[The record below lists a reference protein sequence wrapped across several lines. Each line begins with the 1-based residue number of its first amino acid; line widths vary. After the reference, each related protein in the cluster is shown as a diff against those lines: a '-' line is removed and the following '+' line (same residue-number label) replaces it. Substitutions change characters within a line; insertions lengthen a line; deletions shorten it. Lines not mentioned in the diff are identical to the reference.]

1 MNIEVSSSIEI
12 KIEDKVFTLSREDA
26 YKLFNALKNQLNEC
40 TVPVNVPINV
50 PTTVPY
56 NPWYTPCNPTPIWYS
71 TYCTSIK
78 DSTPIT
84 LTFDK
89 NETSN

>member
-40 TVPVNVPINV
+40 TVPINV

-56 NPWYTPCNPTPIWYS
+56 NPWYTPYKPTPI
-71 TYCTSIK
+71 
-78 DSTPIT
+78 
-84 LTFDK
+84 
-89 NETSN
+89 

>member
-12 KIEDKVFTLSREDA
+12 KIEDKVFTLSRENA

-40 TVPVNVPINV
+40 TVPINA

-56 NPWYTPCNPTPIWYS
+56 NPWHTPYNPTPIWYS
-71 TYCTSIK
+71 TYCTPIK

>member
-1 MNIEVSSSIEI
+1 MNIEASSSIEI

-40 TVPVNVPINV
+40 TVPINV

-56 NPWYTPCNPTPIWYS
+56 YPWHTPCNSTPIWYS
-71 TYCTSIK
+71 TDCTSIK